1 MKEKSLDAQ
10 VKDPD
15 HKYQGMTDP
24 KKCPAF
30 VNDFDCRSSDIDPK
44 YRVLQQKVQHH
55 PPMMCCPDL
64 SSCHQQLVSGA
75 LAVGCCQDDAQR
87 HPSAMTDRRRCSLL
101 LSADAACRHD
111 TLDVQEFRKVFQPHN
126 CDLHAM
132 NSTHFAQCLK
142 VTLPVIDQP
151 ASDGCTFTV
160 WCASI
165 CDCDDDASCPVGE
178 FAAGFAQWTF
188 R

>member
-1 MKEKSLDAQ
+1 MLTVSLHSFAEEKSLDTQ

-55 PPMMCCPDL
+55 PPMMCCLDL
-64 SSCHQQLVSGA
+64 SSCHRQLVSGA
-75 LAVGCCQDDAQR
+75 LAMHSCRDEAQR
-87 HPSAMTDRRRCSLL
+87 HPLCYDKQGALFLATECKCSLQTWHSCFAGVQKGV
-101 LSADAACRHD
+101 SATQLRPACDERH
-111 TLDVQEFRKVFQPHN
+111 TLCAVPQGDSPCHRLAQRW
-126 CDLHAM
+126 LHL
-132 NSTHFAQCLK
+132 HCVVCKHLR
-142 VTLPVIDQP
+142 
-151 ASDGCTFTV
+151 
-160 WCASI
+160 W
-165 CDCDDDASCPVGE
+165 
-178 FAAGFAQWTF
+178 